1 VDPFDPKD
9 LDAAAGHW
17 PEVHLDGQVFHDYV
31 QARITPSP
39 SGEPAPPEVS
49 RTPEQ
54 LATLYLCC
62 ACVNGSEAACVAF
75 QRVYL
80 GVIRNAIA
88 RIFPDRQWIDEVTAR
103 VLARLLVG
111 PEPRLTRYSGR
122 GDLSAWLKVAST
134 RAAIDAKRSR
144 PERDEEPLSSSR
156 EAAMSMSPESLVFCR
171 THAKSILDALTLA
184 ISALDKKQRNLLR
197 LNYADGLNIEEIGA
211 LYGVHRAT
219 VARWLQQARSG
230 IESAVHEDLRVRR
243 RLDAADVRSLI
254 QGARPYLEESLRK
267 LLGEAN
273 VDDDETI
280 DELAPS
286 D

>member
-1 VDPFDPKD
+1 VNPLDSKE

-17 PEVHLDGQVFHDYV
+17 PEVSLDGQVFRDYV
-31 QARITPSP
+31 RARSTPRP
-39 SGEPAPPEVS
+39 SGEAEVL

-54 LATLYLCC
+54 IASLYLCC

-75 QRVYL
+75 QQAYL

-88 RIFPDRQWIDEVTAR
+88 RIFPDRPWIDEVAAR
-103 VLARLLVG
+103 FLAQLLVG
-111 PEPRLTRYSGR
+111 KEPRLTRYSGR
-122 GDLSAWLKVAST
+122 GDLAAWLKVVAT

-144 PERDEEPLSSSR
+144 PERDEEPLSSSVQ
-156 EAAMSMSPESLVFCR
+156 AAMSMSPESLLFCR
-171 THAKSILDALTLA
+171 THATSILDALGRAT
-184 ISALDKKQRNLLR
+184 SALDKKQRNLLR

-219 VARWLQQARSG
+219 VARWLQHSRQSV
-230 IESAVHEDLRVRR
+230 ESAVHEDLRVRHG
-243 RLDAADVRSLI
+243 LDAAEVRSLV
-254 QGARPYLEESLRK
+254 QGARPYLEESLGK
-267 LLGEAN
+267 LLGERK
-273 VDDDETI
+273 VDDDESI